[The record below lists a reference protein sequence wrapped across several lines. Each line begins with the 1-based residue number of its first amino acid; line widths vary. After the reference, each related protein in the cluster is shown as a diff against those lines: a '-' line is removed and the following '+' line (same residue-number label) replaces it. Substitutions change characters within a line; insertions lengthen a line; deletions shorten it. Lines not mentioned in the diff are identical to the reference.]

1 MVVYESVLVLVDAAS
16 IVTALVC
23 LSSLFSAMS
32 YAVRARLANARVLL
46 EKFGPDSA
54 LLLGALWTSTIHP
67 SLF

>member
-23 LSSLFSAMS
+23 SSSPLSAMS
-32 YAVRARLANARVLL
+32 AAVRARLANERVLR
-46 EKFGPDSA
+46 EKIGPDSA